1 MLWANSTAEPWQQLR
16 NSNGPKDWR
25 LANDSSL
32 RLRKPTARDSGNHCT
47 RKVHTRKKQ
56 GVRENYV
63 VDASARGPDY
73 AKRDSLASNNGCH
86 VEVMCLGSIWDEVR
100 ERFLAWQHVEDHVC
114 TLFSPTEGFYK
125 PWAAGDITFTRRC

>member
-1 MLWANSTAEPWQQLR
+1 MGEFNSGALATVEELYGAMGLATGQQLITSAEKADR
-16 NSNGPKDWR
+16 K
-25 LANDSSL
+25 
-32 RLRKPTARDSGNHCT
+32 RLRQSIHQEVASMKEARRA
-47 RKVHTRKKQ
+47 RKL
-56 GVRENYV
+56 YV

-114 TLFSPTEGFYK
+114 TPFSPTEGSYK